1 MSEPALKPIAQLG
14 WRRFYSLEELELW
27 ALASA
32 RRRRL
37 FARFGARVSCS
48 GESNGDPHGR

>member
-37 FARFGARVSCS
+37 SARFGARVSCPEMQS
-48 GESNGDPHGR
+48 GDQQP

>member
-1 MSEPALKPIAQLG
+1 MTTLKPIAQLG
-14 WRRFYSLEELELW
+14 WRRFFTIKELELW

-37 FARFGARVSCS
+37 SARLAVGASCS